1 MKLKSLTPMIAGLS
15 MFVWIAQAQSSS
27 VARITIPVRDN
38 LTHVLSEKKTS
49 EMPLAQLQ
57 SEMLAYIN
65 TIRTQHGLQPF
76 TLYHHPIAQDHS
88 VYLST
93 SKKDTSIDSDDHY
106 GPGEESIL
114 TRVEN
119 AKIPVDT
126 DCRWDCKRA
135 SENLASANMTIKQ
148 TVDMWMQSTS
158 GHAQNILSSSFDAI
172 AIWCA
177 PGGNNVVVIF
187 LNLK

>member
-1 MKLKSLTPMIAGLS
+1 MVAGLS
-15 MFVWIAQAQSSS
+15 MIVGIVQAQSPS
-27 VARITIPVRDN
+27 VARVTQPVRDN
-38 LTHVLSEKKTS
+38 LTHLLSEKKVS
-49 EMPLAQLQ
+49 EMPLAQVQ

-65 TIRTQHGLQPF
+65 SIRAQHGLQSF
-76 TLYHHPIAQDHS
+76 KFYNHPIAQDHS
-88 VYLST
+88 DYLAS
-93 SKKDTSIDSDDHY
+93 SKNDVSIDTDDHFDAQWN
-106 GPGEESIL
+106 SIF

-119 AKIPVDT
+119 AKIPIDD

-135 SENLASANMTIKQ
+135 SENLASANMTIRQ

-158 GHAQNILSSSFDAI
+158 GHADNILSSSFDAI

-177 PGGNNVVVIF
+177 RGGNNIVVVF